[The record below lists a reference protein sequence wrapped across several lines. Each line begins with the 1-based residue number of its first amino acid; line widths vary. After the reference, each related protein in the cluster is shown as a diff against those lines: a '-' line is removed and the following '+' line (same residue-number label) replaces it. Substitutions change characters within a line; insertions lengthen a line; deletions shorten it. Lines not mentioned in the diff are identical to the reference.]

1 MMRSTA
7 PSSVTTNDA
16 MRVGAP
22 RLTSHSCSG
31 ANNTASTG
39 IPMIPVAYRPRDHRI
54 ATPSAM
60 TMNAARWC
68 LVSRNAKLF
77 AAFHPQHARQRRAIV
92 GERDEIVAGRD
103 LIRPAAESAEPAAAG
118 RATERLRD
126 EPEGAKAT
134 TTAAAPASPR
144 FSQEI
149 AERGEETRIGL
160 VVARLA
166 AAFTAGCRQTRRIRD
181 RARRRLARPLDEA
194 TRCRKGRAAAPAAA
208 PPPPATTAAAAKS
221 EALRDALHVTGEQQL
236 LDRIELLGVTAGF
249 LQRIEHHVDPLHEP
263 RAVALLRRGERDRRR
278 IAALEIPDDA
288 MQARRRRTLN
298 RAHRV
303 AAHVANHDR
312 RAGATIAA
320 ALREPVHDLR
330 AILRARR
337 PELLL
342 AVVAAAERGLAV
354 LVSGVRLEQIR
365 AGREDRVGELLERR
379 DVHDPQRAAVRRDHQ
394 VAIARVNPNVVHR
407 HHRQAAHE
415 LLP

>member
-39 IPMIPVAYRPRDHRI
+39 IPMIPVAYGPRDHRI

-77 AAFHPQHARQRRAIV
+77 AAFHPQHARQRRAID

-126 EPEGAKAT
+126 EPAGAKAT

-181 RARRRLARPLDEA
+181 RARPRLAPARDGAPP
-194 TRCRKGRAAAPAAA
+194 CRKGRAPAPR
-208 PPPPATTAAAAKS
+208 AAKS
-221 EALRDALHVTGEQQL
+221 EALADALPVTGEQQL

-249 LQRIEHHVDPLHEP
+249 LQRIEPHVDPLHEP
-263 RAVALLRRGERDRRR
+263 RAVALLRRGRRDRRR
-278 IAALEIPDDA
+278 VAALEIPDDA
-288 MQARRRRTLN
+288 MQARARRTLN

-365 AGREDRVGELLERR
+365 AGRED
-379 DVHDPQRAAVRRDHQ
+379 
-394 VAIARVNPNVVHR
+394 
-407 HHRQAAHE
+407 
-415 LLP
+415 